1 MLFRWTQTMIEWN
14 YLLKVA
20 KASPNLLNKNHYN
33 RLIFRLILNDH
44 LLSKDNKITITNPS
58 IKIKGKEEIKEWKK
72 YYKWSVM
79 MLNYLTIFK
88 KLIIKKQRYNM
99 TKWMIPPIWNQIK
112 KVIRKNK
119 RDISLKVDERKA
131 HTVRLTKILMMN
143 IIS

>member
-14 YLLKVA
+14 YLLKVV

-131 HTVRLTKILMMN
+131 HTVRLTKILMIN